1 VDMAAIVHPPLTTVH
16 QPKYETGKAALEI
29 LLNLRES
36 PETMEHRVL
45 GVRLIERES
54 CRRL

>member
-1 VDMAAIVHPPLTTVH
+1 MAAIVHPPLTTVH